1 MRVRVAGLGDECPG
15 AGTKGAKGAE
25 GEGHVVVVQILRLN
39 DGPVVLVLLCA
50 VLVGRETTLLCRLVD
65 TILIRCDLATRL
77 FAPCS

>member
-15 AGTKGAKGAE
+15 ASTKGAKGAE

-50 VLVGRETTLLCRLVD
+50 VLVGRETTLLCRIVL
-65 TILIRCDLATRL
+65 L
-77 FAPCS
+77 